1 MTQLPDNLMLSD
13 GSEQSTN
20 GRAASLARQAGHS
33 VASIIYPGDGYNDEL
48 DGNYLINDSHM
59 RIANRY
65 LLRANKSMH
74 RSWPRQQM
82 ATDNGLRRD
91 LYLVRWSERVY
102 MFGLFTQDA
111 SLLKVHS
118 EAAWAAQMYIDRF
131 LYDREPYEMC
141 EMFMFDMKSESWWRW
156 NKQWAMVASVPKPRG
171 VYTVLGNDRLSNAGK
186 SALAALWG

>member
-59 RIANRY
+59 RTANRY

-82 ATDNGLRRD
+82 ASDNGLRRD

-102 MFGLFTQDA
+102 LFGLFTQDA

-141 EMFMFDMKSESWWRW
+141 ELFMFDMKSESWWRW
-156 NKQWAMVASVPKPRG
+156 NKQWAMVAAVTKPHG

-186 SALAALWG
+186 SALSALWD